1 MSRRD
6 AEFNKLKREFTA
18 KRKELET
25 AELESVRLY
34 ESIKELQE
42 QIRYKDGQI
51 DALKY
56 AVNVLAGCA
65 YWPELPKY
73 ESPAR

>member
-1 MSRRD
+1 MNRSK
-6 AEFNKLKREFTA
+6 EHEQLVKLGQRYEAMK
-18 KRKELET
+18 KELEKS
-25 AELESVRLY
+25 ESDACHLY

-56 AVNVLAGCA
+56 AVGVLVDNAADRPRLTMG
-65 YWPELPKY
+65 
-73 ESPAR
+73 